1 MPSRITRRT
10 FLVNASRIAAAA
22 AVSGTPF
29 FSQGCDPERR
39 LDLIIRGAAVY
50 DGTGRPGYP
59 ADIGITGGRI
69 QVIGKI
75 EDGAA
80 KRTIDAGGLAAS
92 PGFIDVHQ
100 HSDVGLLVN
109 PLAESTI
116 RQGVTTVVGGNC
128 GDSVFP
134 MSDEMMA
141 KEKKSLREDFDL
153 ELTWRDGRGFFRRL
167 EDQGVAVNYASLV
180 GLGTVRAAVV
190 GYGNR
195 RATPAELKR
204 MELLVRESLTAG
216 AVGVSTGLE
225 YTPGSF
231 ADEAELVAMCRGAA
245 RLGGVYA
252 THMRDEEEGVLEAV
266 DEAVRIARA
275 AGVKLQISHLK
286 IGYARNWPK
295 FDELVRRIE
304 AAAASGLDVFCDRY
318 PYTAWSTGLSSFFPL
333 WAREGTTRDF
343 LARLRDPALE
353 ARLRS
358 EVGAKEEL
366 LGGWDK
372 VLISSVATEKNKPAE
387 GRDVLTLAK
396 ETGKDAFT
404 YLRDLLLDEEGRVG
418 QITFAMSEDNLERL
432 LAHPLVGVG
441 SDGSAVA
448 PYGPLA
454 EGNPH
459 PRLYGTFPR
468 VLGKYVREEKVTTLE
483 DMVRKMTAVP
493 ASRFGFAGRGLLAS
507 GRWADVVLFDP
518 ERVADR
524 ATWKDPEQYPL
535 GIEYVIV
542 NGQVVVERGEHTGRR
557 PGRVLRLGKDGRAE

>member
-1 MPSRITRRT
+1 MPSRITRRA

>member
-1 MPSRITRRT
+1 MSNRITRRA
-10 FLVNASRIAAAA
+10 FLVNASRMAAAA
-22 AVSGTPF
+22 AVSGSSF
-29 FSQGCDPERR
+29 ISQGCGPKHLEI
-39 LDLIIRGAAVY
+39 LIRGAAVY
-50 DGTGRPGYP
+50 DGTGRPAYQ
-59 ADIGITGGRI
+59 ADIGIARGRI
-69 QVIGKI
+69 QVLGKVANGTA
-75 EDGAA
+75 E
-80 KRTIDAGGLAAS
+80 RTIDAGGLAAA

-100 HSDVGLLVN
+100 HSDTGLLVN
-109 PLAESTI
+109 PLAESTV

-141 KEKKSLREDFDL
+141 KEEKSLREDFGL
-153 ELTWRDGRGFFRRL
+153 ELTWRDARGFFRRL
-167 EDQGVAVNYASLV
+167 EEQGTAVNYASLV

-190 GYGNR
+190 GYMNR
-195 RATPAELKR
+195 RATAAEIER
-204 MELLVRESLTAG
+204 MASLVRESLAAG
-216 AVGVSTGLE
+216 VVGVSTGLE

-231 ADEAELVAMCRGAA
+231 ADEAELVALCREAA

-252 THMRDEEEGVLEAV
+252 THMRDEEEGILEAV
-266 DEAVRIARA
+266 DEAIRIARA

-295 FDELVRRIE
+295 FDDLVRRIE
-304 AAAASGLDVFCDRY
+304 QAASSGVDVFCDRY

-333 WAREGTTRDF
+333 WAREGTTEDF
-343 LARLRDPALE
+343 LTRLRDPSLE
-353 ARLRS
+353 PRLRT
-358 EVGAKEEL
+358 AIKEKEAL
-366 LGGWDK
+366 LGSWDK
-372 VLISSVATEKNKPAE
+372 MIISSVTTERNKPAE
-387 GRDVLTLAK
+387 GRDVLTMSQEA
-396 ETGKDAFT
+396 GKDAYA
-404 YLRDLLLDEEGRVG
+404 YLKDLLLEEEARVD
-418 QITFAMSEDNLERL
+418 QITFAMSEDHLKRL

-468 VLGKYVREEKVTTLE
+468 VLGKYIREEKVTTLE

-493 ASRFGFAGRGLLAS
+493 ASRFGFTDRGLLAP
-507 GRWADVVLFDP
+507 GRRADVVLFDP

-524 ATWKDPEQYPL
+524 ATWKEPEQYPV

-542 NGQVVVERGEHTGRR
+542 NGQVVVEHGEHTGRR
-557 PGRVLRLGKDGRAE
+557 PGRVLRLSKSGRSE